1 MSDFLELTDL
11 AAEAL
16 GGTVLAASD
25 EFFAPKENLLKAG
38 DATWIADKYTDRG
51 KWMDGWETRRRRS
64 PGHDWAIIRLGLP
77 GLVRGVVVDT
87 QHFRGNHPES
97 CTVEVC
103 TVSGTTSLEALCSS
117 ATEWREIVPRSPLQP
132 HTKNEFKVDGDV
144 RATHLRLNIHP
155 DGGVARLRV
164 HGEIVPDWV
173 RTDFRGGMMVD
184 LAALENGGL
193 VLTASDM
200 FFGHRQNLI
209 MPRSPRNMSEGWET
223 RRRRGPGNDWA
234 IIRLGARGVVERIEV
249 DTSYFIGNAPAA
261 CSLEVCTTDRD
272 AEYLTSS
279 ECEWRP
285 LLPQVPLQPNT
296 RHVFES
302 EVMKAGQATHARFNI
317 IPDGGVAR
325 LRLWGT
331 TAQSLNIHGGLD
343 RLNRLDRKQAETE
356 MLACCGSSAWALGM
370 VDARPFADVASL
382 VRAADQVWAKLDK
395 FDWLEAFAAHPR
407 IGEKPSGSDRASTWS
422 RAEQSHVGGASAATQ
437 KEIADL
443 AQAYYERFG
452 HNFIISASGMS
463 VVKMLAELQ
472 RRLQNEAAQEIK
484 IAAEEQ
490 RKIMRLRLGKLL
502 RYLSENATGG

>member
-38 DATWIADKYTDRG
+38 DAQWIADKYTDRG

-64 PGHDWAIIRLGLP
+64 PGHDWVIIRLGLP

-87 QHFRGNHPES
+87 LHFRGNHPES

-103 TVSGTTSLEALCSS
+103 TLSGTPSVEALCSS
-117 ATEWREIVPRSPLQP
+117 AVEWREIVPRSSLEP
-132 HTKNEFKVDGDV
+132 HNKNVFKVEGDV

-164 HGEIVPDWV
+164 HGEVTPDWV
-173 RTDFRGGMMVD
+173 RTDFRGGMVD
-184 LAALENGGL
+184 LAALENGG
-193 VLTASDM
+193 VVQVASDM

-209 MPRSPRNMSEGWET
+209 MPGSPRNMSEGWET

-234 IIRLGARGVVERIEV
+234 IIQLGARGLIERIEV
-249 DTSYFIGNAPAA
+249 DTSYFIGNAPAT
-261 CSLEVCTTDRD
+261 CSVEVCTTDRGVD
-272 AEYLTSS
+272 YLTSS
-279 ECEWRP
+279 DCQWRS
-285 LLPQVPLQPNT
+285 LLPEVPLQPNT
-296 RHVFES
+296 RHMFEA
-302 EVMKAGQATHARFNI
+302 EVQNAGQATHARFNI
-317 IPDGGVAR
+317 FPDGGVAR

-331 TAQSLNIHGGLD
+331 TAQSLSIRSGLN
-343 RLNRLDRKQAETE
+343 RLNRLAREQAETE
-356 MLACCGSSAWALGM
+356 MLACCGSSAWAHGM
-370 VDARPFADVASL
+370 ADARPFADVAAL
-382 VRAADQVWAKLDK
+382 VRSADQVWMKLDK

-407 IGEKPSGSDRASTWS
+407 IGEKATGDDRASAWS
-422 RAEQSHVGGASAATQ
+422 RSEQSNVGEANAGTQ
-437 KEIADL
+437 KDL
-443 AQAYYERFG
+443 ADMSQAYYERFG

-463 VVKMLAELQ
+463 AGEMLAELR

-490 RKIMRLRLGKLL
+490 RKITRLRLGKLL
-502 RYLSENATGG
+502 RSLSESSTSG